1 MSHTD
6 MKCDLDRNTTM
17 KRPQLGRSR
26 LGYLLTLLLLAVGL
40 TGCEEKPKVAER
52 AYVSMTGHNYTEDY
66 IHQFYI
72 DGAWGGNV
80 FSYSG
85 GGGFVCCIGVPKE
98 WRPGL
103 TATVRWTTSSS
114 IPGTHS
120 GETWHEQVV
129 PIDRYEVAGG
139 TVNTHFLPDNKVRLI
154 IREMGPRA
162 VNYPG
167 PPPPVKPA
175 DWPY

>member
-1 MSHTD
+1 MTRH
-6 MKCDLDRNTTM
+6 
-17 KRPQLGRSR
+17 QLGRFR
-26 LGYLLTLLLLAVGL
+26 LGYLLTLLLLAIGL

-52 AYVSMTGHNYTEDY
+52 AYIKITGYNHTEDY
-66 IHQFYI
+66 IHQFYV
-72 DGAWGGNV
+72 DQGGGGNV
-80 FSYSG
+80 FAYSG
-85 GGGFVCCIGVPKE
+85 GGGFVCCIGVPGE

-129 PIDRYEVAGG
+129 PIEPYGKEG
-139 TVNTHFLPDNKVRLI
+139 TTLNVHFLPLGKVRLI
-154 IREMGPRA
+154 ISMMGSGNP
-162 VNYPG
+162 NYPG
-167 PPPPVKPA
+167 PPYPEKPA